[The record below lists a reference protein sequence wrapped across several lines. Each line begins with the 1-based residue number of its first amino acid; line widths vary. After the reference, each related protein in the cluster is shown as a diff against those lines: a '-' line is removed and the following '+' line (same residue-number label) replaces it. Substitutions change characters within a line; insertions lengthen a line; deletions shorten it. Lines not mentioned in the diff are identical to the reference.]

1 MATAARIIESRIV
14 LVRGQRVMLDVDLA
28 ALYGVATKRLNEQ
41 FKRNAARFPKD
52 FCFQLSAL
60 EKEKVV
66 ANCDHLVRIK
76 FSPSRPYAFTEH
88 GAIMAANVLNSG
100 RAVEMSVLV
109 VRAFVRLRE
118 MVASHRALAKRLDEL
133 EMRYDHQ
140 FKGVFDAIRRLMQ
153 PPEPKAKG
161 RIGFV

>member
-41 FKRNAARFPKD
+41 VKRNAARFPKD

-76 FSPSRPYAFTEH
+76 FSPSQPYTFTEH

-118 MVASHRALAKRLDEL
+118 MVASPGAREAPGRARDAL
-133 EMRYDHQ
+133 DHQ

>member
-1 MATAARIIESRIV
+1 
-14 LVRGQRVMLDVDLA
+14 
-28 ALYGVATKRLNEQ
+28 
-41 FKRNAARFPKD
+41 
-52 FCFQLSAL
+52 
-60 EKEKVV
+60 
-66 ANCDHLVRIK
+66 
-76 FSPSRPYAFTEH
+76 
-88 GAIMAANVLNSG
+88 MAANVLNSG